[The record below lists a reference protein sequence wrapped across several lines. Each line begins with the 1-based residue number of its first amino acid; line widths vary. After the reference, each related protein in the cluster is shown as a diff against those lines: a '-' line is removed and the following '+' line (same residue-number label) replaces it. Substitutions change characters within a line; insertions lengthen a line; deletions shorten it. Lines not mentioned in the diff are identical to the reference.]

1 MAPPRR
7 GCARC
12 GADPRLPGG
21 VGLLPGRPVLLAA
34 LVAPIRYAGPREAV
48 LHALVRKNY

>member
-1 MAPPRR
+1 VPAEVRIRAYQAVLGYFP
-7 GCARC
+7 
-12 GADPRLPGG
+12 ADR
-21 VGLLPGRPVLLAA
+21 VLLAA